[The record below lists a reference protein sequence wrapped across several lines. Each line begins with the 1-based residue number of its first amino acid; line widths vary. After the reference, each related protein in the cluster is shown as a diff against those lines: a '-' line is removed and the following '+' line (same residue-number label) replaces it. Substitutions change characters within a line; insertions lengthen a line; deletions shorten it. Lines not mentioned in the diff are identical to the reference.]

1 MWLVQTLLFDH
12 WFDDLMAA
20 FAFYEESP
28 KTRTYPRLD
37 AK

>member
-12 WFDDLMAA
+12 WFDELTDA
-20 FAFYEESP
+20 FTFYEASP

>member
-1 MWLVQTLLFDH
+1 MWLVQTLLRDF
-12 WFDDLMAA
+12 WFDDLMQA
-20 FAFYEESP
+20 FSFYESSP